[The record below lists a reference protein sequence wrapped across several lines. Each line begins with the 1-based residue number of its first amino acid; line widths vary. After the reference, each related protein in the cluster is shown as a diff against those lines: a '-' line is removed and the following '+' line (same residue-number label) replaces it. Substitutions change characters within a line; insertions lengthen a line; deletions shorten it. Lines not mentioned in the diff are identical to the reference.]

1 MEEWIKIRLGD
12 IVEVSSGFSYKGEYI
27 GSGRSI
33 LLGMG
38 CVSFK
43 EKFLMSGARPY
54 SGESPDRFHAQPGDI
69 VLATRQQ
76 SENLPILGMPA
87 IIPDSLSGHD
97 VIVGANLYRII
108 NNSEIDN
115 RFLYL
120 QLKTPHYLD
129 HINKCKTGTT
139 VRMITKKNI
148 EDYVFLCPP
157 KEAREK
163 IVSMLWNIED
173 KIDLNKRINHNL
185 EEQAQ
190 ALYKSW
196 FVDYEPFRGGNFVDS
211 ELGMIPEGWR
221 VGELSEIIN
230 ITSGKRPS
238 TKSDYPTSTNIVPV
252 YGASGIMAYT
262 TDKLYDIPILLIGR
276 VGTLGIVQKI
286 DDESWP
292 SDNTLVIMSN
302 NYHFVYYILKTIDY
316 KAINRGSTQPL
327 ITQSDIKQQMVLI
340 PPDKVLMTF
349 EQKASILDN
358 AIKNND
364 TAIMNLA
371 LLRDTLLPK
380 LMSGELKI
388 NDLTC

>member
-1 MEEWIKIRLGD
+1 MLA
-12 IVEVSSGFSYKGEYI
+12 V
-27 GSGRSI
+27 RSNI
-33 LLGMG
+33 SRGNRTL
-38 CVSFK
+38 
-43 EKFLMSGARPY
+43 
-54 SGESPDRFHAQPGDI
+54 
-69 VLATRQQ
+69 RQ
-76 SENLPILGMPA
+76 
-87 IIPDSLSGHD
+87 
-97 VIVGANLYRII
+97 
-108 NNSEIDN
+108 
-115 RFLYL
+115 
-120 QLKTPHYLD
+120 KTL
-129 HINKCKTGTT
+129 
-139 VRMITKKNI
+139 R
-148 EDYVFLCPP
+148 
-157 KEAREK
+157 
-163 IVSMLWNIED
+163 
-173 KIDLNKRINHNL
+173 NHNL

-349 EQKASILDN
+349 EQKVNILDN